1 MGRISGKI
9 LVGLMLSTF
18 LLVAFF
24 GFGVLVKAADG
35 SVEIEVSVRG
45 TYLYVDPQGN
55 SGVESPGVVDLE
67 GNGISGGDTVLIS
80 FEGTVDNYG
89 GSDYHSVDSLIGV
102 FSSTSQL
109 LSVSEAD
116 RVPGAI
122 NAGDDYVTSET
133 WFSHEN
139 TDIPEDFQITPSS
152 GFLIQVP
159 QNAKYLFASMIDSW
173 YPDNTSP
180 SAITVTIE
188 KQTGESAGG
197 FPLEYLL
204 AALAIVAAIVV
215 FVVFFVF
222 KRRKPAKQE

>member
-1 MGRISGKI
+1 
-9 LVGLMLSTF
+9 
-18 LLVAFF
+18 LLRFF
-24 GFGVLVKAADG
+24 GAGVPVKAADG
-35 SVEIEVSVRG
+35 SVEIDVSARG
-45 TYLYVDPQGN
+45 AYLYVDPQDS
-55 SGVESPGVVDLE
+55 SGVESPGVADLE
-67 GNGISGGDTVLIS
+67 SNGISGGETVMIS

-89 GSDYHSVDSLIGV
+89 GSDYHSLDYLIGV

-122 NAGDDYVTSET
+122 NAGDDFDTGQT
-133 WFSHEN
+133 WFSNEN
-139 TDIPEDFQITPSS
+139 TDIPEDFEITPST

-159 QNAKYLFASMIDSW
+159 QNAKYLFISMLDSW

-180 SAITVTIE
+180 GPIAVTIE
-188 KQTGESAGG
+188 KQSNVSAGG

-204 AALAIVAAIVV
+204 AGLGIVAAIVV

-222 KRRKPAKQE
+222 KRRKPKTEE